1 MKPFG
6 FQREAREEVLAAA
19 RFYAAESPS
28 LAGRFLD
35 EMDSLIR
42 SICAAPNQFRV
53 IDPPCRRALGSTFPY
68 ALAFIDQSERIW
80 IVAVAHL
87 KRRPGYWK
95 DRIRL

>member
-19 RFYAAESPS
+19 RVYAAESPA

-35 EMDSLIR
+35 EIDQLVQSV
-42 SICAAPNQFRV
+42 CEAPRLFRV
-53 IDPPCRRALGSTFPY
+53 IDPPCRRARGSTFPY
-68 ALAFIDQSERIW
+68 ALVFIDQGERIW

-95 DRIRL
+95 GRI

>member
-6 FQREAREEVLAAA
+6 FQREAREEVLEAA
-19 RFYAAESPS
+19 RFYAAESPI

-35 EMDSLIR
+35 EIDQLVQLV
-42 SICAAPNQFRV
+42 CVAPRTFRV
-53 IDPPCRRALGSTFPY
+53 IDPPCRRALGKTFPY
-68 ALAFIDQSERIW
+68 AVVFVDQGERIW

-95 DRIRL
+95 DRIK